1 MRTSPDGELDTD
13 DDVDDEELAPI
24 WTSFQFDKK
33 LAVSA
38 AKAVAAAADAVDDF
52 TLTSQASTAAYR
64 TVG

>member
-38 AKAVAAAADAVDDF
+38 AKAVAADAVDDF